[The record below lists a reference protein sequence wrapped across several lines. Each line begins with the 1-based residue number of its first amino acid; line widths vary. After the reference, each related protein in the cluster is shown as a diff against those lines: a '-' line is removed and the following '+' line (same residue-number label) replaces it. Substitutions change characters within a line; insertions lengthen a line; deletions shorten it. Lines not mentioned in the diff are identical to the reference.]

1 MLTEQ
6 QIQLVKRMFLTDI
19 EELDDIYKDRQLLLI
34 IYCRRVEGGGA
45 SLVKFW
51 SLDIRE
57 LNKWHM
63 GLLGSLGAYMVD
75 IKSVLVGLL
84 GQTGGI
90 E

>member
-1 MLTEQ
+1 
-6 QIQLVKRMFLTDI
+6 
-19 EELDDIYKDRQLLLI
+19 
-34 IYCRRVEGGGA
+34 
-45 SLVKFW
+45 
-51 SLDIRE
+51 
-57 LNKWHM
+57 M